1 MSIIVLDN
9 HRIKGGP
16 TAIMLLL
23 LLLEGLLLVLALVD
37 PILFIAGVQS
47 TVAHAVGR
55 ATLHILQQTPDA
67 AAVVT
72 TAAGAARR

>member
-16 TAIMLLL
+16 TAIML

-47 TVAHAVGR
+47 TVAHAVRR

-67 AAVVT
+67 AVT